1 MDFIRALENDQDIS
15 PDKESVELLEKL
27 DELQLVF
34 NDLEELDEGA
44 FDRIEQRVEARDLLL
59 YRMIVGQSNMMLTKK
74 FLELALNGK
83 SVPGSM
89 VKGYLPALKM
99 LDDIVTAG
107 PGYVQMLRLLHQ
119 RAKKGS

>member
-34 NDLEELDEGA
+34 NNLEELDEGA

-83 SVPGSM
+83 SVPSTM

-119 RAKKGS
+119 RAKKG

>member
-99 LDDIVTAG
+99 LDDIVTTG

-119 RAKKGS
+119 RAKKG

>member
-34 NDLEELDEGA
+34 NNLEELDEGA

-83 SVPGSM
+83 SVPSSM

-119 RAKKGS
+119 RAKKG

>member
-83 SVPGSM
+83 SVPGTM

-119 RAKKGS
+119 RAKKG

>member
-1 MDFIRALENDQDIS
+1 MDFIRALQNDQDIS

-83 SVPGSM
+83 SVPSSM

-119 RAKKGS
+119 RAKKG

>member
-44 FDRIEQRVEARDLLL
+44 FDEWPCRVR
-59 YRMIVGQSNMMLTKK
+59 
-74 FLELALNGK
+74 
-83 SVPGSM
+83 SVASRGRRE
-89 VKGYLPALKM
+89 G
-99 LDDIVTAG
+99 
-107 PGYVQMLRLLHQ
+107 R
-119 RAKKGS
+119 

>member
-34 NDLEELDEGA
+34 NNLEELDEGA

-59 YRMIVGQSNMMLTKK
+59 YRVIVGQSNMMLTKK

-83 SVPGSM
+83 SVPSTM

-119 RAKKGS
+119 RAKKG

>member
-83 SVPGSM
+83 SVPSSM

-119 RAKKGS
+119 RAKKG

>member
-119 RAKKGS
+119 RAKKG

>member
-1 MDFIRALENDQDIS
+1 MDFIRALENNQEVIS
-15 PDKESVELLEKL
+15 DKDSAEFLDKLE
-27 DELQLVF
+27 ELQLVF

-44 FDRIEQRVEARDLLL
+44 FDRIEKRVEARDLAL

-74 FLELALNGK
+74 FLELALDGK
-83 SVPGSM
+83 PVPGTI
-89 VKGYLPALKM
+89 VKGFIPALQM

-119 RAKKGS
+119 RAKKGR

>member
-1 MDFIRALENDQDIS
+1 
-15 PDKESVELLEKL
+15 
-27 DELQLVF
+27 
-34 NDLEELDEGA
+34 
-44 FDRIEQRVEARDLLL
+44 
-59 YRMIVGQSNMMLTKK
+59 MMLTKK

-83 SVPGSM
+83 SVPSTM

-119 RAKKGS
+119 RAKKG

>member
-83 SVPGSM
+83 SVPSSM

-107 PGYVQMLRLLHQ
+107 PG
-119 RAKKGS
+119 